1 MCYDI
6 SHFTSVS
13 VSVHLL
19 TATSSIQ
26 CWVEI
31 QQLALIKVALVLVKL
46 ASKLFAIY
54 IVYERLF
61 AYPGPTPNG
70 YYGGMILAESAEDFH
85 SFLFEHCLRA
95 PVRFSRSDTSSYY
108 GGMIFAESAEDVL
121 GFILYISYQRL
132 FAFRG
137 PTRSGYYGGMILDES
152 PEDFHGFLFVHCL

>member
-46 ASKLFAIY
+46 SSKLFAIY

-70 YYGGMILAESAEDFH
+70 YYGGMILAEGAEDFH
-85 SFLFEHCLRA
+85 GFLFEHCLRA
-95 PVRFSRSDTSSYY
+95 PVRFSRSDTQWLLWRY
-108 GGMIFAESAEDVL
+108 DL
-121 GFILYISYQRL
+121 R
-132 FAFRG
+132 
-137 PTRSGYYGGMILDES
+137 
-152 PEDFHGFLFVHCL
+152 